1 MSKFNFL
8 GLWVVIQQHT
18 PLDIVEAYLENNNN
32 LIFFCQ
38 NSVLN
43 LYIAK

>member
-32 LIFFCQ
+32 LIFFARTQC
-38 NSVLN
+38 
-43 LYIAK
+43 